1 MSSRTTLYA
10 RRVILVGLMTAFGL
24 ISAASQAPTD
34 SELAANG
41 MRPDQRSVTK
51 PVLARVASGSMPTT
65 ADPSVNGT
73 RLQGSIGRGNSL
85 WAIPLTSLSATRER
99 PIFSP
104 TRRPPPAAQSS
115 AKSVSSPLT
124 TRPPLALV
132 GAIAGEMEGI
142 AIFLDQT
149 TKGTIRLKTGESYLG
164 WMLQL
169 VKGREAILQKE
180 LKTAI
185 FSLPNPPA
193 K

>member
-1 MSSRTTLYA
+1 MPSRTTLYA

-24 ISAASQAPTD
+24 VSAASQAPTD

-41 MRPDQRSVTK
+41 MRTDQRSVTK
-51 PVLARVASGSMPTT
+51 PVLASGSVSTT
-65 ADPSVNGT
+65 ADPPVNGT

-85 WAIPLTSLSATRER
+85 WDIPLTSLSATRER

-104 TRRPPPAAQSS
+104 TRRPLPAVQSS
-115 AKSVSSPLT
+115 AKSVSSPLS

-164 WMLQL
+164 WMLRL
-169 VKGREAILQKE
+169 VKGREATLQKE

-185 FSLPNPPA
+185 FTLPNPPA